1 MSSRQP
7 SPTTITEYRRLK
19 SLQGQLENQSDHF
32 VDLNRKKKKRR
43 PLMEIHISLQIKES
57 SCSY

>member
-1 MSSRQP
+1 MSATQP

-32 VDLNRKKKKRR
+32 VDLNRKKKRR
-43 PLMEIHISLQIKES
+43 PLMEIHISLQIKEW